1 MRISDWSSDVCS
13 SDLSGGDRIERPK
26 RHPAR
31 QPVEQAH
38 PGQAG
43 LADLRRA
50 DEVEI
55 ADARRLLRRALILLD
70 DSEAPRPGRKEI
82 ADFAAAVAKMT
93 PRVGMREK
101 GAGFIM
107 GLAAREPLDQ
117 RPTRPTIGIGRASWR
132 GRGEQDGWMQ

>member
-55 ADARRLLRRALILLD
+55 ADARRLLRRALIFHD

-82 ADFAAAVAKMT
+82 ADFPPAVAKMT
-93 PRVGMREK
+93 PRVGLRDHAPGFLMGPPARPPPRQHDGTASVMER
-101 GAGFIM
+101 AGRS
-107 GLAAREPLDQ
+107 G
-117 RPTRPTIGIGRASWR
+117 
-132 GRGEQDGWMQ
+132 

>member
-82 ADFAAAVAKMT
+82 ADFAAAVATMRSEER
-93 PRVGMREK
+93 RVGKE
-101 GAGFIM
+101 GFSTC
-107 GLAAREPLDQ
+107 RSRWSPYH
-117 RPTRPTIGIGRASWR
+117 
-132 GRGEQDGWMQ
+132 